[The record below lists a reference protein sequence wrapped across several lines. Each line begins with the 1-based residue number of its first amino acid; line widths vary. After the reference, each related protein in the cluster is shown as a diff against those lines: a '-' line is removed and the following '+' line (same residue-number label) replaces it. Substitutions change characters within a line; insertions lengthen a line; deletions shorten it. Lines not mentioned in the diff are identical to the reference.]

1 MIQIPLETF
10 SYNNQSDSTA
20 LAGSSVRCSKWNR
33 DSEYLKFTK
42 YVSTECRTVFEAFRH
57 GAVISSGGLCLGW
70 RANHRAPYQWATYE
84 DVIKRARNF
93 GSGET
98 EGWMGALSI
107 FCHSRSHINGI
118 VSRESQYGWY
128 LLQELP

>member
-20 LAGSSVRCSKWNR
+20 LAGSAVRCSKWNR
-33 DSEYLKFTK
+33 DSQYFKFTK

-57 GAVISSGGLCLGW
+57 GAVISNGGLCLGW
-70 RANHRAPYQWATYE
+70 RANHRSPYQWATYE
-84 DVIKRARNF
+84 EVIKRARNF

-98 EGWMGALSI
+98 DRQTDWLAGGNNVLSPQ
-107 FCHSRSHINGI
+107 
-118 VSRESQYGWY
+118 V
-128 LLQELP
+128 